1 MSKKTGKASSL
12 LALVFDDPYDADEAK
27 AAVHRMGGEGLLEL
41 DETAVVVKHADGKI
55 RMTQDVNV
63 VGDRQHTGHVLGL
76 LAAAVTGTMPFI
88 MAGTLGGRLLG
99 RLTDD
104 GITDKFTKNVG
115 KELEPGT
122 SALLL
127 LVHADPANPQ
137 PERRR
142 KVIERLRQW
151 NPRVMESDLP
161 PELEEELNA
170 ALHHETATADAQP

>member
-1 MSKKTGKASSL
+1 MSKKSEKASRL

-27 AAVHRMGGEGLLEL
+27 AALYRMGGEGLLEL
-41 DETAVVVKHADGKI
+41 DETAVVVKQQDGKV
-55 RMTQDVNV
+55 RVTQDVSTV
-63 VGDRQHTGHVLGL
+63 SEGQHSGHVLGL
-76 LAAAVTGTMPFI
+76 VAAAVTGTMPLI

-99 RLTDD
+99 RLTDH
-104 GITDKFTKNVG
+104 GITDKFTKDVG
-115 KELEPGT
+115 KELQPGT

-127 LVHADPANPQ
+127 LARADAEHPQ

-151 NPRVMESDLP
+151 SPRVLESDLP

-170 ALHHETATADAQP
+170 ALQHEVAGA